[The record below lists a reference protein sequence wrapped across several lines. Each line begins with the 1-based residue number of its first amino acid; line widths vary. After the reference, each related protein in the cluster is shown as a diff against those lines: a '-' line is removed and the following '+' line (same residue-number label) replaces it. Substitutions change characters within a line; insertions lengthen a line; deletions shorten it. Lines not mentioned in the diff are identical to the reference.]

1 MITVYVHADGSLR
14 RADFPADGHLPPG
27 TVWIDLLTP
36 TQEEERA
43 VERALSIEA
52 PSREEMQEIE
62 FSSRIYREG
71 NVSYMTVS
79 VLYGSE
85 GPRPD
90 TTAVTFIR
98 APQTLVTLRYAEP
111 NAFRSFPGRA
121 LRQPALCATSDAAL
135 LGLLDAIVD
144 RAADI
149 LEKLGTDQD
158 GVSKGIF
165 AAEPGV
171 RRPAGVQLEMAVR
184 QLGRVEDLNAR
195 MRDSLLSIGRV
206 LIFLTQEMLELR
218 GGEESSQ
225 RLKTLSRDTQSLSE
239 HAAFLAQKSNF
250 LLDATLGLINI
261 EQTAIIKIFSVAAS
275 VFLPPTLIASIYGMN
290 FEFLPELQWLYGYPL
305 AVVMMVLSAV
315 LPYLYFRRR
324 GWL

>member
-1 MITVYVHADGSLR
+1 MITVYVHADGNLR

-36 TQEEERA
+36 TPEEERA
-43 VERALSIEA
+43 VERALSIDA
-52 PSREEMQEIE
+52 PTREEMQEIE

-71 NVSYMTVS
+71 NVSYMTVT

-121 LRQPALCATSDAAL
+121 LRQPALCATGDAAL

-158 GVSKGIF
+158 AVSKGIF

-171 RRPAGVQLEMAVR
+171 KRPAGVLLEMAVR
-184 QLGRVEDLNAR
+184 QLGRVEDLNTR
-195 MRDSLLSIGRV
+195 MRDSLLSLGRV
-206 LIFLTQEMLELR
+206 LIFLTQELLEQR
-218 GGEESSQ
+218 SSEEALQ
-225 RLKTLSRDTQSLSE
+225 RVKTLSRDTQSLAE

-261 EQTAIIKIFSVAAS
+261 EQTTIIKIFSVAAT

-290 FEFLPELQWLYGYPL
+290 FGTMPELHWPFGYPIAL
-305 AVVMMVLSAV
+305 AMMVLSAV
-315 LPYLYFRRR
+315 LPYFYFRRR